1 MPDIPQLCACSE
13 VRASRD
19 ALSPMARQVADAH
32 RAEEAATHAQI
43 EAAQLSSQVHAL
55 QASCSDYAHSS
66 AAQADKLNQASAAL
80 FLITTHV
87 LNAAQSDN
95 LNLKIFWCGAHWQVA
110 QWNLSKAGMF
120 GSRVQAVAL
129 AKTPTSKLCCR

>member
-1 MPDIPQLCACSE
+1 MPDKPQLCACSE

-32 RAEEAATHAQI
+32 RAEQAATHAQA
-43 EAAQLSSQVHAL
+43 EAAHLSSQVRAL

-80 FLITTHV
+80 FFIPTGAS
-87 LNAAQSDN
+87 NAAQSDSPDQ
-95 LNLKIFWCGAHWQVA
+95 KISWCDA
-110 QWNLSKAGMF
+110 QLG
-120 GSRVQAVAL
+120 Q
-129 AKTPTSKLCCR
+129 